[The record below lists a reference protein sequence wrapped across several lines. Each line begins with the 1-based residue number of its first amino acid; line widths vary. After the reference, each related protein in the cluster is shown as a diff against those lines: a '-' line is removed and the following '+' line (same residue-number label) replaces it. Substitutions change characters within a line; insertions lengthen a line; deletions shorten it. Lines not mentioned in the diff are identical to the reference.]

1 MKFGSCPRIQHGF
14 TYIALLIAVAVS
26 GAALASIGELASRS
40 AQREKEKELL
50 FAGGEMRRAIG
61 EFYERA
67 PGGAKR
73 YPKSLEELLED
84 RRQPVPQRY
93 LRRIY
98 PDPFSGKPE
107 WGLVEAPEGGVMG
120 VYSRSPLEPIR
131 TGRFPPEYEA
141 FEKAKSYSDWQFVYA
156 PPAPP
161 AQPTPK

>member
-1 MKFGSCPRIQHGF
+1 MRRGSEQRGF

-26 GAALASIGELASRS
+26 GAALAGVGELASRA

-50 FAGGEMRRAIG
+50 FAGTEMRRAIG

-73 YPKSLEELLED
+73 YPKGLEELLED
-84 RRQPVPQRY
+84 RRHPVPQRH

-98 PDPFSGKPE
+98 PDPFTGKAE

-120 VYSRSPLEPIR
+120 VYSPSALEPIR
-131 TGRFPPEYEA
+131 TGNFPQEYEGFA
-141 FEKAKSYSDWQFVYA
+141 RAKRYSDWQFVYA

-161 AQPTPK
+161 QQQTPQAR